1 MPIYPAAAAADAA
14 MAAGKLHVASAAET
28 RRPVIELRRISKTYR
43 TRDGE
48 VPSLRPIDFTV
59 GDGEFVVVVGPS
71 GCGKTTLLKMI
82 AGLLPPSEGEIR
94 VEDQTITKPHGG
106 VGGGAAYSER

>member
-1 MPIYPAAAAADAA
+1 MPIYQAAAAADAA
-14 MAAGKLHVASAAET
+14 IAPGNLHVASAAET
-28 RRPVIELRRISKTYR
+28 RSPVIELGRMSKSYGTGE
-43 TRDGE
+43 GE
-48 VPSLRPIDFTV
+48 VASLRPIDFTV

-94 VEDQTITKPHGG
+94 VENQTITKPHGG
-106 VGGGAAYSER
+106 VGIVF